1 MEQKEKNFYF
11 CTVFNKRAFKVL
23 TCGVTGNTSDFGSEE
38 SRFEPWQ
45 VNQYKGSAIKNLHSF
60 FHFSQ

>member
-1 MEQKEKNFYF
+1 MFQNKKNLYF
-11 CTVFNKRAFKVL
+11 CTVFNEKAKKGL

-45 VNQYKGSAIKNLHSF
+45 VNRRQEHIGALF
-60 FHFSQ
+60 FLIIS